1 MSGQKL
7 SVKLILI
14 LFFLFFIT
22 QANSDS
28 FSGVNLSA
36 TRIIYPLEGK
46 GASVTVTN
54 NQGYPVLVKS
64 EVMNESQEEAP
75 FYVTPPLFRLDSGQ
89 RNAMSIIR
97 TGGNYPS
104 DRESINWFCVRG
116 IPPETDSVWTD
127 TPEKSADASKGNVSV
142 GFQVVVSS
150 CIKMFVRPEKLK
162 GNSADMADKV
172 LWKIVGGNLIASNPT
187 PFYINIA
194 GATFNGA
201 EINIGKGY
209 IPPFSEEKAKLSS
222 GFVSEKGTLK
232 WKIIGD
238 YGERKEQ
245 TTLIN

>member
-14 LFFLFFIT
+14 LFFIT